1 MFKLKS
7 FALGA
12 ALAASVA
19 AGAIAAETRMT
30 PEAFVNAA
38 AQSDQY
44 EIQAGRLI
52 VTQSQDSRVRG
63 FAQQMIDHHTQTSLA
78 LAEAASASRLPPP
91 PKTMSGDQ
99 QRMLNALQSL
109 NGPALDRTY
118 MTQQVGAHVSALVT
132 QQDYAT
138 SGSDPNLR
146 KAAQSTVPMI
156 QHHLETAKQLK
167 NSMPAD

>member
-1 MFKLKS
+1 
-7 FALGA
+7 
-12 ALAASVA
+12 
-19 AGAIAAETRMT
+19 
-30 PEAFVNAA
+30 
-38 AQSDQY
+38 
-44 EIQAGRLI
+44 
-52 VTQSQDSRVRG
+52 VRG